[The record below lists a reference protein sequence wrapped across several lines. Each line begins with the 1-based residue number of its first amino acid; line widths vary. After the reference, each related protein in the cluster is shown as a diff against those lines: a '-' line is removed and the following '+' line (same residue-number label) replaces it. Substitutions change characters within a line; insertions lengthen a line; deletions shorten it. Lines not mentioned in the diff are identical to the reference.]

1 MADKFTVNG
10 ITKNLVCK
18 ECGDD
23 NDLMI
28 AFTKYQVC
36 GACTNAG
43 YNKAMRIGR
52 N

>member
-1 MADKFTVNG
+1 MASNKFTVNG
-10 ITKNLVCK
+10 ITKNLVCL

-43 YNKAMRIGR
+43 YNKAVTRR
-52 N
+52 K